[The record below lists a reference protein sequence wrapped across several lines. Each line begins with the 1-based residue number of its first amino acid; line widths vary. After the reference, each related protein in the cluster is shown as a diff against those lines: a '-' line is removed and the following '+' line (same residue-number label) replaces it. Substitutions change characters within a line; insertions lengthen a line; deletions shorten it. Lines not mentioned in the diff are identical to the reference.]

1 MTFLVSP
8 LAGKLT
14 DQVGRKPL
22 ILFGRIG
29 VLLLV
34 YAVRGIRYRHK
45 FRKE

>member
-34 YAVRGIRYRHK
+34 YPCFLWMIGSLVRPV
-45 FRKE
+45 